1 MADKPKSTPMR
12 LRITSCSAAVSGT
25 SESGQDWTIF
35 EIAAAKETGEIVDQK
50 LRAFEELPIG
60 EVLDLMVAPYK
71 LKDGM
76 SYTLSRKN
84 KPKSSGGGSSR
95 KVEELTAFVGA
106 IDERLKLVEGRL
118 MGPPAAAAPAAV
130 PQAAP
135 AAQGSGGQSLDERF
149 GDVPPF

>member
-1 MADKPKSTPMR
+1 MR
-12 LRITSCSAAVSGT
+12 LRITSCSSVYSGVNT
-25 SESGQDWTIF
+25 RGDDYTIY
-35 EIAAAKETGEIVDQK
+35 EVQAAKETGEVVDQK
-50 LRAFEELPIG
+50 LRSFEELPVG
-60 EVLDLMVAPYK
+60 EILDLTVTPFK
-71 LKDGM
+71 SEKHGL
-76 SYTLSRKN
+76 SYTLARKN
-84 KPKSSGGGSSR
+84 KPGGGSSR
-95 KVEELTAFVGA
+95 KIEELTAFVGA